1 MIAFRT
7 TGKDDD
13 DSKSCGWGIRAACDI
28 KGLALKFQKYPL
40 FFLLIQEP

>member
-28 KGLALKFQKYPL
+28 KDLALKKSKNIFYTL
-40 FFLLIQEP
+40 